1 MEAVMS
7 GLSRLL
13 MRWCSGFAM
22 LAGALALPLSAARA
36 DDAGSLEVA
45 VGFVKRPDGL
55 VGSMNHDSSFAWLSV
70 WGPTT
75 RSTGGHGDLGG
86 GLIKLSD
93 APLDVRE
100 MADHFVALFDATPGE
115 TLTHYV
121 GAGWTPSGQF
131 DSVEDWWA
139 HLNDFGAR
147 LATPVRITFVD

>member
-1 MEAVMS
+1 NLYRED
-7 GLSRLL
+7 LT
-13 MRWCSGFAM
+13 FT
-22 LAGALALPLSAARA
+22 AG
-36 DDAGSLEVA
+36 DAGSLEVA

-131 DSVEDWWA
+131 DSVE
-139 HLNDFGAR
+139 
-147 LATPVRITFVD
+147 